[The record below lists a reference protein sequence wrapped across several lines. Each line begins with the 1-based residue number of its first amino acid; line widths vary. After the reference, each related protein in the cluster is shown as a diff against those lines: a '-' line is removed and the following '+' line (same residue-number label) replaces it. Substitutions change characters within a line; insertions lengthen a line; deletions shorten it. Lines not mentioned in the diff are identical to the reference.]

1 MKVLFR
7 VLLFV
12 VCLSSAPLTFVGC
25 GGSYMS
31 EEEAMQQ
38 DEDTT
43 AEEAM
48 EEENE

>member
-1 MKVLFR
+1 MKMLFR
-7 VLLFV
+7 LLVLV
-12 VCLSSAPLTFVGC
+12 VCLASAPLTFVGC

-43 AEEAM
+43 AEEEM
-48 EEENE
+48 EAEDE